1 MALCPK
7 RLKPEIL
14 RGPDKGPERWVY
26 DLAHVQGTCTG
37 MVPARIGVFVLVWFV
52 VVVIVVFTEGFG
64 VWISKCSEGS
74 LTWEVGLG

>member
-1 MALCPK
+1 M
-7 RLKPEIL
+7 
-14 RGPDKGPERWVY
+14 Y